1 MTEMTNRSSSK
12 MDIKA
17 GLGRGATYRKGKE
30 ETTGRQTKERQAAR
44 GRTEEKRRV
53 K

>member
-17 GLGRGATYRKGKE
+17 GLRPWSNIQKGKE
-30 ETTGRQTKERQAAR
+30 ETTGRQTKNVRQR
-44 GRTEEKRRV
+44 GDAQKRNAE
-53 K
+53 

>member
-1 MTEMTNRSSSK
+1 MTEMTNRSSSR

-17 GLGRGATYRKGKE
+17 GLRPWSNIQKGK
-30 ETTGRQTKERQAAR
+30 GRDHRQADEERQAAR